1 MGKLFHRLLYRLLS
15 LEGYL
20 RVVSRLFFLNRWLG
34 LGRTGRALEYNYHLP
49 QLVRKG
55 DVAIDIGANLGY
67 YTRPLA
73 DIVGVEGTVYAVE
86 PVPVIFS
93 VLERNVRGCKNV
105 HLLNYALGK
114 EECDVE
120 MANDSVA
127 EVGYFGTGRNFVSEG
142 ALSKSAV
149 RFTARMRR
157 GSDLFGGLERIDFIK
172 CDIEGYER
180 VVMPELRTLI
190 ERHHPTVLI
199 ETDGDTRHEIIEMF
213 SEMGYRAYMLEA
225 GREVALNAESDK
237 DIIFRFE

>member
-199 ETDGDTRHEIIEMF
+199 ETDGETRHEIIKMF
-213 SEMGYRAYMLEA
+213 SEMGYRAYILEA